1 MIKTGIYGGTFNPP
15 HLGHVLAAE
24 SFSRAISPDEF
35 LIIPDFLPPHKD
47 FVGNVSP
54 EDRIEMCRL
63 AFSHIENVSVSDIE
77 IKRGG
82 RSYTAITLAELSR
95 ADRELYFLC
104 GTDMFLTF
112 DTWFRFEDIFRMC
125 TLVLMQRETSSP
137 ALRAEIEEKKKLYTE
152 KYGAKIEM
160 IKEEPFEISSSEIRN
175 MIAKGEDYSAY
186 VPESVREFIEEK
198 GLYR

>member
-104 GTDMFLTF
+104 GTDMFVSM
-112 DTWFRFEDIFRMC
+112 DEWFHPEEIFKYAVICVVRRESDS
-125 TLVLMQRETSSP
+125 LMTS
-137 ALRAEIEEKKKLYTE
+137 LIDECKKRYIE
-152 KYGAKIEM
+152 KYGARVVLIDSNVK
-160 IKEEPFEISSSEIRN
+160 EISSTDSRTNLKNGISALEYIPKSVN
-175 MIAKGEDYSAY
+175 DYILA
-186 VPESVREFIEEK
+186 K